1 MLVTILIAGFP
12 ADALFAGVI
21 ISNSVIGIIQEIKAR
36 RTLNNLSVLT
46 KPHATVLRDGV
57 EHEIPAQAVVP
68 DDVLCLKPGNQ
79 VVVDGEVIKSEGLE
93 INEAL
98 LTGERNPVSK
108 ISGQKVLSGSFVSS
122 GTGLCRTTG
131 IGSQSYAAQLA
142 EEAKRFKLVDS
153 KLNKDIN
160 KILHWLTVI
169 ILPVAILLCIRLLTV
184 NNMNIMKSASVMW
197 QEALRGTVA
206 ASVAMVPDGLVLLT
220 SVSFLAG
227 VIVLAKRQALAKEL
241 ASVELLARVD
251 TLCLDKTGTITTG
264 ALTLERIEP
273 LSHFTEAEA
282 LTVLHAIATNDPAP
296 NETMSAIHSAVTSTH
311 SETSSKWIASKIIPF
326 SSIRRWSATEFE
338 EHGIYHLGAPDVLL
352 SNTHDEHTQILK
364 QCVKAAKRGVR
375 VLILTRSAL
384 THLETNLE
392 KLPDDREPVCLIHL
406 VDEIRDSSYETFA
419 FFRDQNVD
427 IKVISGDHPA
437 TVAAVAE
444 RVGIVDEHAT
454 VVDGKDLPEDPQ
466 KLADMLETHAVFGRV
481 RPHQKQAMMH
491 ALQSKGRTVAMTGDG
506 VNDVLALK
514 DADMGIAMSSGASA
528 TRAVANLVLLNNDF
542 STLPHVLSQSRQVI
556 NNIER
561 VANLFVT
568 KTVYAVLLTLLV
580 AIAGVPFPL
589 LPRHLTV
596 IGTFSTGV
604 PGFFL
609 ALSANNQRVNHGFLA
624 RVLRFSLPAGVV
636 TSATT
641 FVLYQAVHSIDQISL
656 EQARTCATITL
667 LCVSLV
673 VLLLISRPLLPWK
686 LGLAAAMATAY
697 LVTMLWDKPRS
708 LFQFDIPSL
717 ALPSGETA
725 WMLVVAAVML
735 GGISVWLAVQ
745 ITDIC
750 YQTTIKHLRKGHLQK
765 GHTLSGKR

>member
-1 MLVTILIAGFP
+1 MGF
-12 ADALFAGVI
+12 
-21 ISNSVIGIIQEIKAR
+21 
-36 RTLNNLSVLT
+36 
-46 KPHATVLRDGV
+46 
-57 EHEIPAQAVVP
+57 
-68 DDVLCLKPGNQ
+68 
-79 VVVDGEVIKSEGLE
+79 EGH
-93 INEAL
+93 
-98 LTGERNPVSK
+98 
-108 ISGQKVLSGSFVSS
+108 
-122 GTGLCRTTG
+122 GL
-131 IGSQSYAAQLA
+131 
-142 EEAKRFKLVDS
+142 
-153 KLNKDIN
+153 
-160 KILHWLTVI
+160 
-169 ILPVAILLCIRLLTV
+169 
-184 NNMNIMKSASVMW
+184 
-197 QEALRGTVA
+197 
-206 ASVAMVPDGLVLLT
+206 
-220 SVSFLAG
+220 
-227 VIVLAKRQALAKEL
+227 
-241 ASVELLARVD
+241 
-251 TLCLDKTGTITTG
+251 
-264 ALTLERIEP
+264 
-273 LSHFTEAEA
+273 
-282 LTVLHAIATNDPAP
+282 
-296 NETMSAIHSAVTSTH
+296 
-311 SETSSKWIASKIIPF
+311 
-326 SSIRRWSATEFE
+326 
-338 EHGIYHLGAPDVLL
+338 YHLGAPDVLL
-352 SNTHDEHTQILK
+352 SETNDDHTQILK

-375 VLILTRSAL
+375 VLMLTRSTLEHKSLTRSTLEHKSLTRSTLEHKAPSLSGTEFDGIDAGIDAL
-384 THLETNLE
+384 SSGLESRGNHDE
-392 KLPDDREPVCLIHL
+392 LPDDREPVCLIHL
-406 VDEIRDSSYETFA
+406 LDEIRDSSYETFA

-454 VVDGKDLPEDPQ
+454 VVDGQYLPEDPQ
-466 KLADMLETHAVFGRV
+466 QLADMLETHSVFGRV

-514 DADMGIAMSSGASA
+514 DADMGIAMNSGASA

-568 KTVYAVLLTLLV
+568 KTVYAVLLTALV
-580 AIAGVPFPL
+580 AIAGIPFPL

-609 ALSANNQRVNHGFLA
+609 ALSANDQRVNHGFLA

-641 FVLYQAVHSIDQISL
+641 FVLYQVVRSIDQISL

-686 LGLAAAMATAY
+686 FGLAAAMATAY

-708 LFQFDIPSL
+708 LFQLDIPSL

-725 WMLVVAAVML
+725 WMLVVAAAML

-745 ITDIC
+745 MTEIC
-750 YQTTIKHLRKGHLQK
+750 YRTANKRLLHMRQGHPQKGHLRKGWHIRK
-765 GHTLSGKR
+765 AKHSPH